1 MHDNGTPGEEDR
13 WLRSVVQ
20 NSSEIVTI
28 VDPDGTLKYA
38 SPAFERMLGYD
49 SEQAIG
55 MMNVLDYVHHDDLP
69 HVLEET
75 EKALSEGD
83 ITTNK
88 AEYRFRHK
96 DGSWRWLESV
106 GTYLLD
112 EPHVGGAVVCSR
124 DITER
129 KETEEALRRNEQYF
143 RSVVQNAS
151 DVITVLEA
159 DGTIRYVSPAVEKV
173 TGYPPEEQAGT
184 NAFDSVHPEDKQRAL
199 GLFAEILKT
208 PGDHLLIEFRVP
220 HKDGS
225 WHYLEHVVNNLL
237 DDPSVNGIVVTSRD
251 VTERKESE
259 ERLRRAEERYR
270 TLVERVPAVVYV
282 QELGRPDSPMYMSPR
297 IEDLTGY
304 TPEECK
310 YPDMRW
316 RMVHPEDRERM
327 QAEDERR
334 GEPGEVFASEYR
346 VLHRDGRAVWVRN
359 ESVLIE
365 DEASGARYWQ
375 GFMLDIT
382 ERKRAEQKIRD
393 AEQRYRTLVEQLP
406 AVTYVDPVS
415 DPDTSLYTSP
425 QIEQMLGYTPQE
437 WQNEKLWPKRLH
449 PDDRERVLAA
459 DERFEAGGE
468 SFGEEYRLL
477 AKGGSVVWVREEAVL
492 VRDEAGEP
500 LYWQGVFYDLTERKV
515 LEERLHHQAYH
526 DPLTDLPN
534 RRLFMDRLGQA
545 LRRTMR
551 GHHQVAVLFMDL
563 DGFKVVNDS
572 LGHEVGD
579 LLLTVVAQR
588 LRRCLR
594 PEDTLARFGG
604 DEFVVLIET
613 LDDPVQAAQVAERIT
628 EELRRPF
635 HMEGRDLYVIAS
647 IGISLGDART
657 HDPAALLREAD
668 TAMYRVKDEGG
679 DFRVFN
685 PAMYERA
692 FSRLEL
698 ENDLRR
704 AIEQEEFVVH
714 YQPIVDLQTGELW
727 GMEALVRWDHPER
740 GLLEPSEFVPI
751 AEESG
756 LVIPMGEQIL
766 REACFRA
773 KEWQDKV
780 PRVPPLMMSVNL
792 SASQFSHMDLA
803 ETVERVL
810 GETGLEG
817 TRLTLDVT
825 ETVYVKVLAANTA
838 ILDRLR
844 GLGVRFSIDDFGTGY
859 SSLSY
864 LKRLPADAI
873 KIDKAFV
880 DGLGKDVEDTAVIRM
895 IIELAH
901 TLGLEVIAE
910 GVETEEQVALLK
922 EMGCDF
928 AQGYHFSKPLPPE
941 AASG

>member
-1 MHDNGTPGEEDR
+1 MDPSDRDRNDLGKGIPHGGADEPRHDYKKLGEDDR
-13 WLRSVVQ
+13 WLRSVVE
-20 NSSEIVTI
+20 NSSDIVKI
-28 VDPDGTLKYA
+28 VDPDGTLRYA
-38 SPAFERMLGYD
+38 SPAFERMLGYAP
-49 SEQAIG
+49 EEAIG
-55 MMNVLDYVHHDDLP
+55 TMNVLDHVHPDDLP

-75 EKALSEGD
+75 EKALSEGG

-112 EPHVGGAVVCSR
+112 DQAVRGV
-124 DITER
+124 
-129 KETEEALRRNEQYF
+129 
-143 RSVVQNAS
+143 
-151 DVITVLEA
+151 
-159 DGTIRYVSPAVEKV
+159 
-173 TGYPPEEQAGT
+173 
-184 NAFDSVHPEDKQRAL
+184 
-199 GLFAEILKT
+199 
-208 PGDHLLIEFRVP
+208 
-220 HKDGS
+220 
-225 WHYLEHVVNNLL
+225 
-237 DDPSVNGIVVTSRD
+237 VVTSRD
-251 VTERKESE
+251 VTERKE
-259 ERLRRAEERYR
+259 AEERYR
-270 TLVERVPAVVYV
+270 TLVE
-282 QELGRPDSPMYMSPR
+282 Q
-297 IEDLTGY
+297 I
-304 TPEECK
+304 
-310 YPDMRW
+310 
-316 RMVHPEDRERM
+316 
-327 QAEDERR
+327 
-334 GEPGEVFASEYR
+334 
-346 VLHRDGRAVWVRN
+346 
-359 ESVLIE
+359 
-365 DEASGARYWQ
+365 
-375 GFMLDIT
+375 
-382 ERKRAEQKIRD
+382 
-393 AEQRYRTLVEQLP
+393 P
-406 AVTYVDPVS
+406 AVTYIDPVD

-437 WQNEKLWPKRLH
+437 WHNEKLWPRRLH

-459 DERFEAGGE
+459 DKRFEAGGE
-468 SFGEEYRLL
+468 EPFSEEYRLL
-477 AKGGSVVWVREEAVL
+477 AKDGSVVWVREEAVL

-500 LYWQGVFYDLTERKV
+500 LYWQGVFYDLTERKA
-515 LEERLHHQAYH
+515 LEERLQYQAFH
-526 DPLTDLPN
+526 DYLTDLPN

-545 LRRTMR
+545 LRRTIR
-551 GHHQVAVLFMDL
+551 RHKRVAVLFMDL

-572 LGHEVGD
+572 LGHDVGD
-579 LLLTVVAQR
+579 RLLTVVAQR

-604 DEFVVLIET
+604 DEFVVLIEA
-613 LDDPVQAAQVAERIT
+613 LDDPAQAVQVAERIT
-628 EELRRPF
+628 EELRGPF
-635 HMEGRDLYVIAS
+635 IMEGRDLYVIAS

-657 HDPAALLREAD
+657 HDPDDLLREAD
-668 TAMYRVKDEGG
+668 TAMYRVKDAGG
-679 DFRVFN
+679 VFRVFN

-692 FSRLEL
+692 FTQLEV

-714 YQPIVDLQTGELW
+714 YQPMVDLQTGELW

-773 KEWQDKV
+773 KEWQEED

-792 SASQFSHMDLA
+792 SASQLSRLDLA

-817 TRLTLDVT
+817 SRLTLDVT

-880 DGLGKDVEDTAVIRM
+880 DGLGKEVEDTAVIRM